1 MSDSIADPGGGA
13 SSARGEA
20 AWKAAKESVA
30 ARNAEVR
37 RAAKRQREAG
47 DAVAAR
53 ARADAHRREMADLSK
68 RSDAR

>member
-1 MSDSIADPGGGA
+1 MSDSVADPGDGG

-20 AWKAAKESVA
+20 AWKAQKEGVA
-30 ARNAEVR
+30 ARNAAAR

-53 ARADAHRREMADLSK
+53 ERADAHRREMADLSK
-68 RSDAR
+68 RS